1 MTERISDIDRDVF
14 QHEII
19 AAAEEMSAV
28 LRRSAFS
35 PIIWDMIDYA
45 CGILDPQGNMVA
57 QAPTIPAQLGIMPM
71 AFRETVKSIPLT
83 DWREG
88 DVVVCND
95 PYAGCTHTP
104 DIVMFAP
111 VFAAGRLV
119 AIAASIAHHI
129 DVGGRVP
136 GTESATAVEI
146 YEEGLLIPP
155 LKAIDQGKRNDTFFR
170 IFARN
175 VRDPEASMG
184 DLDAQMAACNVG
196 AKAVVRLVGK
206 YGLAGFDTRC
216 AAIADYAET
225 VLTRVLLA
233 YEGASAEATILM
245 EDDAASDEPMKL
257 KVAVAIRNGRIA
269 LDFAGTSAQR
279 PNGLNNPIASTIS
292 MVCYAV
298 KVVFTPDLPQ
308 NEGFNRSLSITVPEG
323 SILNPR
329 APAAVSVRHLTQQAV
344 ADVVLKA
351 LAEIA
356 PDKSIA
362 GTQISFPTF
371 VVGGMDTRAAMRADR
386 GQAPYFVTCDI
397 IGGGMGASQ
406 FGPGLDAVDTHGGNC
421 ALLSAEVME
430 LTAPVRV
437 SRTSLVPEAGGGGVH
452 RGGAAIEREYE
463 MLCDGLS
470 LSGYLQQVRPE
481 TAPWGLAGGE
491 NGAPGRASLATGGHG
506 QKPIPSKF
514 VALRVD
520 TGDRLILRSAG
531 GGGWGKERKS
541 VSRSWR

>member
-1 MTERISDIDRDVF
+1 VISERISDIDRDVF

-45 CGILDPQGNMVA
+45 CGILDPAGNMVA

-71 AFRETVKSIPLT
+71 AFRETVKAIPLSE
-83 DWREG
+83 WRAG

-111 VFAAGRLV
+111 VFADGVLV
-119 AIAASIAHHI
+119 AIASSIAHHI

-136 GTESATAVEI
+136 GTESATALEI

-155 LKAIDQGKRNDTFFR
+155 LKAIDQGKRNDTFFK

-175 VRDPEASMG
+175 VRDPHASLG

-196 AKAVVRLVGK
+196 ARSVVRLVEK
-206 YGLAGFDTRC
+206 YGIPGFAARC
-216 AAIADYAET
+216 GAIADYAET
-225 VLTRVLLA
+225 TLTRVLLA
-233 YEGASAEATILM
+233 YEGAQAEATVLM
-245 EDDAASDEPMKL
+245 EDDASSDEPMRL
-257 KVAVAIRNGRIA
+257 RVGVAIRNGRIA
-269 LDFAGTSAQR
+269 LDFTGTSAQR

-308 NEGFNRSLSITVPEG
+308 NEGFNRSLSISVPEG

-351 LAEIA
+351 LAAIA

-371 VVGGMDTRAAMRADR
+371 VVGGLDTRPAIAADVS
-386 GQAPYFVTCDI
+386 QAPYFVTCDI

-406 FGPGLDAVDTHGGNC
+406 SGAGLDAVDTHGGNC

-430 LTAPVRV
+430 LTSPVRV
-437 SRTSLVPEAGGGGVH
+437 TRTTLIADSGGCGAH

-470 LSGYLQQVRPE
+470 LSGYLQQTRAE

-491 NGAPGRASLATGGHG
+491 PGAPGRATLETHDGGR
-506 QKPIPSKF
+506 KPIPSKF
-514 VALRVD
+514 VAIRVD
-520 TGDRLILRSAG
+520 KGDRLVLRSAG
-531 GGGWGKERKS
+531 GGGWGRAK
-541 VSRSWR
+541 

>member
-1 MTERISDIDRDVF
+1 VAERISDIDRDVF

-19 AAAEEMSAV
+19 AGAEEMSAV

-45 CGILDPQGNMVA
+45 CGILDPAGNMVA

-71 AFRETVKSIPLT
+71 AFRETVKAIPLSG
-83 DWREG
+83 WREG

-111 VFAAGRLV
+111 VFADGALV
-119 AIAASIAHHI
+119 AIASSIAHHI

-184 DLDAQMAACNVG
+184 DLDAQMAACAVG
-196 AKAVVRLVGK
+196 AKAVARLVGK
-206 YGLAGFDTRC
+206 YGQSGFAARC
-216 AAIADYAET
+216 GAVADYAET

-233 YEGASAEATILM
+233 YEGAKAEATVLM
-245 EDDAASDEPMKL
+245 EDDACSDEPMRL
-257 KVAVAIRNGRIA
+257 RVGISVRNGRIN
-269 LDFAGTSAQR
+269 LDFDGTSAQR

-308 NEGFNRSLSITVPEG
+308 NEGFNRSLSISVPEG

-371 VVGGMDTRAAMRADR
+371 VVGGMDTRPAVLAAKD
-386 GQAPYFVTCDI
+386 GQASYFVTCDI

-406 FGPGLDAVDTHGGNC
+406 YGPGLDAVDTHGGNC

-430 LTAPVRV
+430 LTSPVRV
-437 SRTSLVPEAGGGGVH
+437 SRTSLIADAGGRGVH
-452 RGGAAIEREYE
+452 RGGGAIEREYE

-481 TAPWGLAGGE
+481 TAPWGLNGGDP
-491 NGAPGRASLATGGHG
+491 GAPGLATLETNGTG

-520 TGDRLILRSAG
+520 TGDCLILRSAG
-531 GGGWGKERKS
+531 GGGWGREKEKGK
-541 VSRSWR
+541 

>member
-1 MTERISDIDRDVF
+1 MTERLSDIDRDVF

-45 CGILDPQGNMVA
+45 CGILDPEGNMVA

-71 AFRETVKSIPLT
+71 AFRETVKAIPLSE
-83 DWREG
+83 WRAG

-111 VFAAGRLV
+111 VFADGALV
-119 AIAASIAHHI
+119 AIASSIAHHI

-155 LKAIDQGKRNDTFFR
+155 LKAIDQGRRNETFFK

-175 VRDPEASMG
+175 VRDPHASLG

-196 AKAVVRLVGK
+196 ARSIVRLIEK
-206 YGLAGFDTRC
+206 YGIPGFALRC
-216 AAIADYAET
+216 GAIADYAET
-225 VLTRVLLA
+225 VLTRVLLG
-233 YEGASAEATILM
+233 YEGAQAEATVLM
-245 EDDAASDEPMKL
+245 EDDAASEEPMQL
-257 KVAVAIRNGRIA
+257 RVGVAIRNGRIA
-269 LDFAGTSAQR
+269 LDFSGTSDQR
-279 PNGLNNPIASTIS
+279 QNGLNNPIASTIS

-308 NEGFNRSLSITVPEG
+308 NEGFNRSLSISVPEG

-371 VVGGMDTRAAMRADR
+371 VVGGLDTRAAAV

-437 SRTSLVPEAGGGGVH
+437 TRTTLIADSGGGGQH

-470 LSGYLQQVRPE
+470 LSGYLQQTRAE
-481 TAPWGLAGGE
+481 TAPWGLAGGDP
-491 NGAPGRASLATGGHG
+491 GAPGKATLETNGTGP
-506 QKPIPSKF
+506 KPIPSKF
-514 VALRVD
+514 VAIRVD
-520 TGDRLILRSAG
+520 KGDRLVLRSAG
-531 GGGWGKERKS
+531 GGGWGRAK
-541 VSRSWR
+541 